1 MVKVDLC
8 TLDNALENS
17 YVSHFMGGKT
27 INIVYNTFISS
38 LQTVVSAETQIN
50 VSRSLSKMKSV
61 FISLDKAFSDNRS
74 NHAYKFWNNF
84 WSPNTG
90 VTTTP
95 IFPDRLE
102 RFSLLQLVIG
112 SKLFPE
118 YPMKSHAECYY
129 SLRKALGIQANN
141 LHSIDI
147 NGLEYRNNKF
157 IVGID
162 TEKLLGLSFT
172 GMNTRNNL
180 MTVRLKTE
188 TGNSQADRMHIVLL
202 AEQIVELADA
212 GALVYD

>member
-17 YVSHFMGGKT
+17 YVSHFMGGKS

-61 FISLDKAFSDNRS
+61 FISLDKAFTGDRL
-74 NHAYKFWNNF
+74 NHAWKFWNNF
-84 WSPNTG
+84 WNPMAGGDVTNVIADSP
-90 VTTTP
+90 
-95 IFPDRLE
+95 E

-118 YPMKSHAECYY
+118 YPLKSSAECFY

-147 NGLEYRNNKF
+147 TGVDYRNHKF

-180 MTVRLKTE
+180 MTVRLKSE
-188 TGNSQADRMHIVLL
+188 DGVYKADRMHIVLL

-212 GALVYD
+212 GAMVYD